1 MIIESSDLVIQFFLV
16 FQKTAFEFAEDLI
29 VLQVGGVWKSIEDS
43 PVLIAAFLKK
53 SFSPIGIQ
61 HRTFQFALK
70 DLPQFIQFQFTFLH
84 QSVKLIPN
92 SADAKTKEKKMP
104 DGDEKIDEKDEE
116 KRNGEGGF

>member
-29 VLQVGGVWKSIEDS
+29 VLQVGEVS

-53 SFSPIGIQ
+53 SFYPIGIQ

-116 KRNGEGGF
+116 KRN